1 MRTGH
6 TAFRNVCATAVA
18 LGVSSRMVVRR
29 EAVQVENVN
38 MMHMVVVAEAA
49 SVISRRVARRR
60 YD

>member
-1 MRTGH
+1 M
-6 TAFRNVCATAVA
+6 
-18 LGVSSRMVVRR
+18 GVSSRMVVRR

>member
-1 MRTGH
+1 M
-6 TAFRNVCATAVA
+6 
-18 LGVSSRMVVRR
+18 GVSSRMVVRR

-49 SVISRRVARRR
+49 GVISRRVARWR